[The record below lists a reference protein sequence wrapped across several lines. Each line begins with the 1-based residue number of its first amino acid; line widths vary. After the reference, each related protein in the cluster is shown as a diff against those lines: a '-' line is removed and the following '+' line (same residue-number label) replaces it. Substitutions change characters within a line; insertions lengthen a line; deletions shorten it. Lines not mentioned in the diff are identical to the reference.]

1 MQFYCPS
8 HRVELKAA
16 SSALA
21 CPHGCTYQV
30 VEDIPRF
37 VPSEAYAEA
46 FGLQWRRFRK
56 TQLDSYTGTTVSRD
70 RLVRCLGGDLKVIE
84 GRSVLEA
91 GCGAGRFTEILSA
104 VEADILS
111 CDISLAVEAAMINRS
126 ERKVLPGE
134 GRVTICQASIL
145 ALPVLPQSF
154 DYVVCLG
161 VIQHT
166 PDPATTIRALADCVK
181 PGGTL
186 VIDHYSREYD
196 YPLPR
201 QILRTVMLKFP
212 PGLASRIS
220 IALSRALCFFH
231 QLLWHQNTIAWR
243 LRRLLRKVSPLVDY
257 YDSYPQLPKS
267 ILGDWCVL
275 DTHDTVTDVYKHLR
289 SLDEVVADVRAAGLS
304 VVAAAAGGNGVEIRA
319 TRAADPPQM
328 SESAL

>member
-1 MQFYCPS
+1 MIQLYCPK
-8 HRVELKAA
+8 HHVELKAA
-16 SSALA
+16 QSALV
-21 CPHGCTYQV
+21 CPYGCSYPV
-30 VEDIPRF
+30 VKDIPRF

-84 GRSVLEA
+84 GLSVLEA
-91 GCGAGRFTEILSA
+91 GCGAGRFTEILST
-104 VEADILS
+104 VGADILA
-111 CDISLAVEAAMINRS
+111 CDISLAVEAAIINRS

-154 DYVVCLG
+154 DYVICLG

-166 PDPATTIRALADCVK
+166 PDPAATIRALADCVR

-201 QILRTVMLKFP
+201 RIFRTAMLKLP
-212 PGLASRIS
+212 PALASRVS
-220 IALSRALCFFH
+220 IGLARALCLFH
-231 QLLWHQNTIAWR
+231 RLLWRPNPIAVRARYW
-243 LRRLLRKVSPLVDY
+243 LRKVSPLVDY

-267 ILGDWCVL
+267 ILADWCVL

-289 SLDEVVADVRAAGLS
+289 SLEEIAADVRAAGLDII
-304 VVAAAAGGNGVEIRA
+304 AAAPGGNGVEIRA
-319 TRAADPPQM
+319 SRAV
-328 SESAL
+328 